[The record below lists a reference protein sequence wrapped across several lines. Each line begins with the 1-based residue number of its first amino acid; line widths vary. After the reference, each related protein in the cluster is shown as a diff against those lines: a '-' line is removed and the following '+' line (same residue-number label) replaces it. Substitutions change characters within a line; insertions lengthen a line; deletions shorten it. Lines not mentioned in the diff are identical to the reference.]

1 MRILFA
7 CFMLMCFTRV
17 AWAQDLTPNP
27 TVLDSV
33 GIDQKLGASVPV
45 NLKFRDE
52 SGTDVMLAR
61 YLNDR
66 PIILV
71 PAYYECPML
80 CTQILNGLL
89 SGLRPISLNAGRDFV
104 VVAFSI
110 DPDEYPELAAARKVN
125 YVDGYG
131 REGGENG
138 WHFLT
143 GDRAS
148 INALT
153 QALGYR
159 YIYDPETDE
168 YVHAS
173 GIAIL
178 TPTGKIARYL
188 FGVEFAPRDLQLGLL
203 EAAQDQISSPID
215 AILLYCFQYNP
226 LTGKYTLAIYRLVR
240 IAGVI
245 TVICILAFIFIMVR
259 RERSPLQ
266 AN

>member
-1 MRILFA
+1 MRVLFA
-7 CFMLMCFTRV
+7 CMVLV
-17 AWAQDLTPNP
+17 YLSSNVQAQDLTPNP

-33 GIDQKLGASVPV
+33 GIEQKLGASVPA
-45 NLKFRDE
+45 NLKFRNE
-52 SGTDVMLAR
+52 SGADVMLAR
-61 YLNDR
+61 YLNEH
-66 PIILV
+66 PVILV

-89 SGLRPISLNAGRDFV
+89 SGLRPVSLNAGQDFV
-104 VVAFSI
+104 VVTFSI
-110 DPDEYPELAAARKVN
+110 DPDEYSELAAAKKVN
-125 YVDGYG
+125 YVEGYG

-143 GDRAS
+143 GDQAS

-159 YIYDPETDE
+159 YIYDSDTDE

-178 TPTGKIARYL
+178 TPNGKIARYL

-203 EAAQDQISSPID
+203 EASQDQISSPID

-240 IAGVI
+240 VAGVI

>member
-1 MRILFA
+1 MPDEIL
-7 CFMLMCFTRV
+7 
-17 AWAQDLTPNP
+17 W
-27 TVLDSV
+27 
-33 GIDQKLGASVPV
+33 
-45 NLKFRDE
+45 
-52 SGTDVMLAR
+52 
-61 YLNDR
+61 
-66 PIILV
+66 
-71 PAYYECPML
+71 
-80 CTQILNGLL
+80 
-89 SGLRPISLNAGRDFV
+89 V
-104 VVAFSI
+104 VTFSI
-110 DPDEYPELAAARKVN
+110 DPDEYSELAAAKKVN

-148 INALT
+148 IDALT
-153 QALGYR
+153 QAIGYR

-178 TPTGKIARYL
+178 TPNGKIARYL

-240 IAGVI
+240 VAGVI
-245 TVICILAFIFIMVR
+245 TVICILAFIFFMVR

>member
-1 MRILFA
+1 MRVLFA
-7 CFMLMCFTRV
+7 CMVLV
-17 AWAQDLTPNP
+17 YLSSNVQAQDLTPNP

-33 GIDQKLGASVPV
+33 GIEQKLGASVPA
-45 NLKFRDE
+45 NLKFRNE
-52 SGTDVMLAR
+52 SGADVMLAR
-61 YLNDR
+61 YLNEH
-66 PIILV
+66 PVILV

-89 SGLRPISLNAGRDFV
+89 SGLRPVSLNAGQDFV
-104 VVAFSI
+104 VVTFSI
-110 DPDEYPELAAARKVN
+110 DPDEYSELAAAKKVN
-125 YVDGYG
+125 YVEGYG
-131 REGGENG
+131 REGGEDG

-143 GDRAS
+143 GDQTS

-159 YIYDPETDE
+159 YIYDSDTDE

-178 TPTGKIARYL
+178 TPNGKIARYL

-203 EAAQDQISSPID
+203 EASQDQISSPID

-240 IAGVI
+240 VAGVI

>member
-1 MRILFA
+1 MNVR
-7 CFMLMCFTRV
+7 
-17 AWAQDLTPNP
+17 
-27 TVLDSV
+27 
-33 GIDQKLGASVPV
+33 
-45 NLKFRDE
+45 
-52 SGTDVMLAR
+52 
-61 YLNDR
+61 
-66 PIILV
+66 
-71 PAYYECPML
+71 
-80 CTQILNGLL
+80 TQILNGLL
-89 SGLRPISLNAGRDFV
+89 SGLRPVSLNAGRDFV
-104 VVAFSI
+104 VVIFSI
-110 DPDEYPELAAARKVN
+110 DPDEYSELAAAKKVN

-148 INALT
+148 IDALT
-153 QALGYR
+153 QAIGYR

-178 TPTGKIARYL
+178 TPNGKIARYL

-240 IAGVI
+240 VAGVI
-245 TVICILAFIFIMVR
+245 TVICILAFIFFMVR

>member
-1 MRILFA
+1 MRVLFA
-7 CFMLMCFTRV
+7 CITLMCFARA

-33 GIDQKLGASVPV
+33 GIDQKLGTSVPV
-45 NLKFRDE
+45 NLKFRNE
-52 SGTDVMLAR
+52 SGTDVILAQ
-61 YLNDR
+61 YLDKH
-66 PIILV
+66 PVILV

-89 SGLRPISLNAGRDFV
+89 SGLRPVSLNAGQDFAV
-104 VVAFSI
+104 VTFSI
-110 DPDEYPELAAARKVN
+110 DPHEHSELATAKKVN

-143 GDRAS
+143 GDQTS
-148 INALT
+148 IDALT
-153 QALGYR
+153 RAIGYR

-173 GIAIL
+173 GIVIL
-178 TPTGKIARYL
+178 TSNGKIARYL

-245 TVICILAFIFIMVR
+245 TVICILAFIFFMVR

>member
-1 MRILFA
+1 MRVLFA
-7 CFMLMCFTRV
+7 CITLMCCAGV

-33 GIDQKLGASVPV
+33 GIDQKLGAYVPV
-45 NLKFRDE
+45 NLKFRNE

-61 YLNDR
+61 YLDEH
-66 PIILV
+66 PVILV

-89 SGLRPISLNAGRDFV
+89 SGLRPLSLNAGQDFLV
-104 VVAFSI
+104 VTFSI
-110 DPDEYPELAAARKVN
+110 DPDEYSKLAAAKKVN

-131 REGGENG
+131 REGGESG

-143 GDRAS
+143 GDQAS

-178 TPTGKIARYL
+178 TPNGKIARYL

-245 TVICILAFIFIMVR
+245 TVICILSFIFIMVR

>member
-1 MRILFA
+1 MRVLFA
-7 CFMLMCFTRV
+7 CMVLV
-17 AWAQDLTPNP
+17 YLSSNVQAQDLTPNP

-33 GIDQKLGASVPV
+33 GIEQKLGASVPA
-45 NLKFRDE
+45 NLKFRNE
-52 SGTDVMLAR
+52 SGADVMLAR
-61 YLNDR
+61 YLNEH
-66 PIILV
+66 PVILV

-89 SGLRPISLNAGRDFV
+89 SGLRPVSLNAGQDFV
-104 VVAFSI
+104 VVTFSI
-110 DPDEYPELAAARKVN
+110 DPDEYSELAAAKKVN
-125 YVDGYG
+125 YVEGYG

-143 GDRAS
+143 GDQAS

-159 YIYDPETDE
+159 YIYDSDTDE

-178 TPTGKIARYL
+178 TPNGKIARYL

-203 EAAQDQISSPID
+203 EASQDLISSPID

-240 IAGVI
+240 VAGVI

>member
-1 MRILFA
+1 MRVLFA
-7 CFMLMCFTRV
+7 CITLMCFARG

-33 GIDQKLGASVPV
+33 GIDQRLGASVPV

-61 YLNDR
+61 YLDEH
-66 PIILV
+66 PVILV

-89 SGLRPISLNAGRDFV
+89 SGLRPLSLNAGRDFV
-104 VVAFSI
+104 VVTFSI
-110 DPDEYPELAAARKVN
+110 DPDEYSELAAAKKVN

-131 REGGENG
+131 REGGETG

-143 GDRAS
+143 GEQAS
-148 INALT
+148 IDALT
-153 QALGYR
+153 RAIGYR

-178 TPTGKIARYL
+178 TPNGKIARYL

-245 TVICILAFIFIMVR
+245 TVICILTFIFIMVR
-259 RERSPLQ
+259 RERSPLR

>member
-1 MRILFA
+1 MRVLFA
-7 CFMLMCFTRV
+7 CITLMCFTRI
-17 AWAQDLTPNP
+17 AWAQDFTPNP

-52 SGTDVMLAR
+52 SGTDIMLAQ
-61 YLNDR
+61 YFDEH
-66 PIILV
+66 PVILV

-89 SGLRPISLNAGRDFV
+89 SGLRPVSLNAGRDFMV
-104 VVAFSI
+104 VTFSI
-110 DPDEYPELAAARKVN
+110 DPDEYPELAAAKKVN

-143 GDRAS
+143 GHPAS
-148 INALT
+148 IDALT
-153 QALGYR
+153 RAIGYR

-178 TPTGKIARYL
+178 TPKGKIARYL

-245 TVICILAFIFIMVR
+245 TVICILSFIFIMVR

>member
-1 MRILFA
+1 MRVLFA
-7 CFMLMCFTRV
+7 CITLMCFTG
-17 AWAQDLTPNP
+17 ATWAQDLTPNP

-45 NLKFRDE
+45 NLKFRNE

-61 YLNDR
+61 YLDEH
-66 PIILV
+66 PVILV

-89 SGLRPISLNAGRDFV
+89 SGLRPVSLNAGQDFSV
-104 VVAFSI
+104 VTFSI
-110 DPDEYPELAAARKVN
+110 DHDEHAELAAAKKVN

-143 GDRAS
+143 GDQAS
-148 INALT
+148 IAAMT
-153 QALGYR
+153 RAIGYR

-173 GIAIL
+173 GIVIL
-178 TPTGKIARYL
+178 TPNGKIARYL

-203 EAAQDQISSPID
+203 EASQDQISSPID

-245 TVICILAFIFIMVR
+245 TVICILTFIFLMVR

>member
-7 CFMLMCFTRV
+7 CMVMMYLISNV
-17 AWAQDLTPNP
+17 QAQDLTPNP

-89 SGLRPISLNAGRDFV
+89 SGLRPISPNAGRDFV
-104 VVAFSI
+104 VVTFSI
-110 DPDEYPELAAARKVN
+110 DPDEYPELAAAKKVN

-178 TPTGKIARYL
+178 TPNGKIARYL

-240 IAGVI
+240 VAGVI